1 MSAPATDEEDRK
13 RVRNLRAAARG
24 RMLDALA
31 RSGKDG
37 PGSTAFR
44 ICYLIV
50 TRINLGKDDGRA
62 YPGRSLLAKE
72 AGCSTD
78 TVQRCVGLLLEG
90 GWLIRPRVG
99 AGGLASEYDI
109 DWDRWTAADD
119 GATTSSTGGRYAP
132 PPAHVDLS
140 DLPFLPGEGAPTPP
154 PGGTHAPSLGAP
166 TPPPGG
172 THAPSGGGTHA
183 PPISPPNTS
192 MNSGSEH
199 RHQHRIDPPCR
210 QRIENSPPP
219 TRAMDGGDGG
229 QSEQTAAVI
238 HEPRQGDLLE
248 GAPSQAPA
256 DQLRADL
263 NAHIAHSPTGE
274 VKRIAAKL
282 GLSSPQIANFRA
294 GRFGL
299 NATAAA
305 MLRQYL
311 DSAGQGD
318 AAA

>member
-1 MSAPATDEEDRK
+1 MSDPATDDEDRK
-13 RVRNLRAAARG
+13 RVRAAARG

-37 PGSTAFR
+37 LGSTAFH

-62 YPGRSLLAKE
+62 YPGRALLAEE

-78 TVQRCVGLLLEG
+78 TVKRCVGLLLEG
-90 GWLIRPRVG
+90 GWLIRKSLG
-99 AGGLASEYDI
+99 KGSLASEYDI
-109 DWDRWTAADD
+109 DWDRWIAADD
-119 GATTSSTGGRYAP
+119 GATTSSTGGRYTP
-132 PPAHVDLS
+132 PPAHVDLT
-140 DLPFLPGEGAPTPP
+140 DLPFLPGEGAPTHP
-154 PGGTHAPSLGAP
+154 PGGTHTPTLGAP
-166 TPPPGG
+166 MHPPGG
-172 THAPSGGGTHA
+172 TDAPSGGGTHA

-199 RHQHRIDPPCR
+199 HHQHRIDPPCR
-210 QRIENSPPP
+210 QRIGNSQPP
-219 TRAMDGGDGG
+219 TRAMDGRDGG
-229 QSEQTAAVI
+229 PSELAAVI
-238 HEPRQGDLLE
+238 HDPRQADLL
-248 GAPSQAPA
+248 GGTPSQAPA

-263 NAHIAHSPTGE
+263 ARHLTTAPRGE
-274 VKRIAAKL
+274 VKRIAAML

-299 NATAAA
+299 NTTAAA